1 MLQLSFINA
10 IAQQNAIKW
19 SSAKNRIYAVK
30 DNLLGNFRQNK
41 SFILKIVIL
50 ALEQTMALRL
60 QVKSFYVYRVV
71 STIAIVS
78 NSNKYL

>member
-1 MLQLSFINA
+1 MKFKILIIVMLQLSFINA
-10 IAQQNAIKW
+10 IAQQNAIKQ

-50 ALEQTMALRL
+50 AFEQTMALRL
-60 QVKSFYVYRVV
+60 
-71 STIAIVS
+71 
-78 NSNKYL
+78 